1 MGRLLKGAAALLGVL
16 TAAEAGGTAYFYR
29 RTMMRYNAKTERTM
43 KMSGVDWESYFPI
56 MHERHDWMMEQPHE
70 DVWIT
75 SHDGLKLHGTYFEGD
90 GGDKAV
96 ICFHGYTSQGI
107 NDYGS
112 LSYYYL
118 NHGFRMLLIDERAH
132 GESEGTYIG
141 FGTMDRLDGM
151 EWIKWLVG
159 KMGDDAQILLHGN
172 SMGSYGMYDERLEAA
187 ASGERNRFRLRLHIS
202 QGCVY
207 SCAPQYVS
215 SAGIPDDPDRG

>member
-90 GGDKAV
+90 GGDSTA
-96 ICFHGYTSQGI
+96 IQAR
-107 NDYGS
+107 GS
-112 LSYYYL
+112 MITEV
-118 NHGFRMLLIDERAH
+118 FPI
-132 GESEGTYIG
+132 I
-141 FGTMDRLDGM
+141 
-151 EWIKWLVG
+151 I
-159 KMGDDAQILLHGN
+159 
-172 SMGSYGMYDERLEAA
+172 
-187 ASGERNRFRLRLHIS
+187 
-202 QGCVY
+202 
-207 SCAPQYVS
+207 
-215 SAGIPDDPDRG
+215 

>member
-1 MGRLLKGAAALLGVL
+1 MGKLLKGAAALLGVL

-96 ICFHGYTSQGI
+96 ICFHGYTSQGT

-159 KMGDDAQILLHGN
+159 KMG
-172 SMGSYGMYDERLEAA
+172 EW
-187 ASGERNRFRLRLHIS
+187 SG
-202 QGCVY
+202 
-207 SCAPQYVS
+207 
-215 SAGIPDDPDRG
+215 